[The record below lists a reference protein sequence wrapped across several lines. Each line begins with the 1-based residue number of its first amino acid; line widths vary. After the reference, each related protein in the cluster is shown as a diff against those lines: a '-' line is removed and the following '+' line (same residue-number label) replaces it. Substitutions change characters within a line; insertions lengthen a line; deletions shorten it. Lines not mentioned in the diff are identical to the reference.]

1 MHTCCANPYDTNSC
15 KFSLGPLVAKQKRIV
30 MNIMAK
36 MSEAERIELTR
47 SIMRML
53 DDWGVVA
60 ADIVQLLCLPATT
73 RSRHLQRYRQDTPFP
88 DDEATITRVDHLIGI
103 ADALRTTFPRNARM
117 GPVWMRTPH
126 RRFGGRTPLETMLQ
140 GSLHGLISVRAEL
153 DCAYA
158 WQLAKL

>member
-1 MHTCCANPYDTNSC
+1 MNAMAN
-15 KFSLGPLVAKQKRIV
+15 
-30 MNIMAK
+30 

-47 SIMRML
+47 AIMRML

-60 ADIVQLLCLPATT
+60 ADIIPLLGLPATT

-88 DDEATITRVDHLIGI
+88 ENQDTVTRVEHLIGI

-117 GPVWMRTPH
+117 GPVWVRTPH
-126 RRFGGRTPLETMLQ
+126 RRLGGRTPLETMVQ
-140 GSLHGLISVRAEL
+140 DSLHGLISVRAEL

>member
-1 MHTCCANPYDTNSC
+1 MNS
-15 KFSLGPLVAKQKRIV
+15 I
-30 MNIMAK
+30 AK
-36 MSEAERIELTR
+36 MSTAERIELSR
-47 SIMRML
+47 SIMHML
-53 DDWGVVA
+53 DDWGAGA
-60 ADIVQLLCLPATT
+60 ADIILLLSLPATT
-73 RSRHLQRYRQDTPFP
+73 RSRHLQRYRQDTPLP
-88 DDEATITRVDHLIGI
+88 ENEATVTRVAHLIEI

-140 GSLHGLISVRAEL
+140 NGLHGIISVRAEL